1 MEKIRTYKQMAKA
14 SLQNKWGDAA
24 ILTLVYVGIAYVV
37 SGAFVLPIR
46 FLSFNP
52 CLGLIPTIFL
62 LPLAWGY
69 AASFL
74 ATVRGENVKIDHL
87 WDGYRS
93 ENIIRVFSTFLVAT
107 LIYIAVIAIFIL
119 IISIISV
126 MVAFIS
132 VDVMMGGAIIILS
145 ILCGFIYVYIL
156 LRWAMVYFILR
167 DEPQLK
173 NTAVLKASA
182 RMMKGHKWQFLKLYL
197 SFIGWMFVGIITL
210 GVGMLWVAPYLT
222 TASAHFY
229 EDLKKEPIYEQ

>member
-74 ATVRGENVKIDHL
+74 ATVRGEDVKIDHL

-93 ENIIRVFSTFLVAT
+93 ENITRVFSTLIVAT
-107 LIYIAVIAIFIL
+107 LIYIAIMAVFIL
-119 IISIISV
+119 MIIMLA

-132 VDVMMGGAIIILS
+132 VDMMMGAIIILS
-145 ILCGFIYVYIL
+145 ILYCLLIIYIL

-197 SFIGWMFVGIITL
+197 SFIGWMFAGVITL